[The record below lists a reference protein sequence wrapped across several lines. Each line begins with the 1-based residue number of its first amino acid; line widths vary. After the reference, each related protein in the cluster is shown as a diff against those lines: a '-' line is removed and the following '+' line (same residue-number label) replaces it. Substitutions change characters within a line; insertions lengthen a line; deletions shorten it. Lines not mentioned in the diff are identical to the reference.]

1 MIDHIALLT
10 LLGIDGKPLH
20 QMLLL
25 VCHLHKLQPCDYVYQ
40 KTLIG
45 FARCIGKGSWST
57 ENTQQKY
64 FTKFVMLCNIL
75 FYSSA
80 NFLRIC
86 NIHGVFRI
94 PTNFLLWNSSSWIN
108 LKYIFNW
115 FMNWRIPKLLCLKMS
130 LALENYIGPIFY
142 PNFTAH
148 VQWLYSV
155 LKNCHKTI
163 CLCAAPEC
171 PSHTAVN

>member
-1 MIDHIALLT
+1 MIEHIALLT

-57 ENTQQKY
+57 ENTQQRY
-64 FTKFVMLCNIL
+64 FNKFVILCNIL

-108 LKYIFNW
+108 LKYI
-115 FMNWRIPKLLCLKMS
+115 CLTLYMEGDMLFWIHI
-130 LALENYIGPIFY
+130 LARANYSFYWTTPMPLFLENFITQLGTLMYIISG
-142 PNFTAH
+142 
-148 VQWLYSV
+148 QWL
-155 LKNCHKTI
+155 NT
-163 CLCAAPEC
+163 
-171 PSHTAVN
+171 